1 MHSIETNPTIP
12 TPWGCCKL
20 KPTGPYVVSP
30 VHSTAETQLHS
41 CCNRAQLVGGYRRVP
56 ADQLCLMAEVAQLAG
71 PLSHDNCDMLHV
83 T

>member
-1 MHSIETNPTIP
+1 MLYHQ
-12 TPWGCCKL
+12 C
-20 KPTGPYVVSP
+20 
-30 VHSTAETQLHS
+30 TALPQHS
-41 CCNRAQLVGGYRRVP
+41 CCNSAQLVGGYRRVP